1 MKILNV
7 SNSDIASGAP
17 QATYRLH
24 KALLDAGIESQMLV
38 QFKSSDDF
46 TVMGPITRIQKM
58 IGRLRIHLDPL
69 PVYLYKDRKKQLF
82 SPSWVPFS
90 TIVNRI
96 NTISPDLV
104 HLHWINGGMMRIED
118 IVKIKAPIVWSL
130 HDNWG
135 FTGGCHVMWECEKYK
150 DACGA
155 CPRLGSSKENDLSR
169 SVFNRKQK
177 TFSKLKNMTVIG
189 LSNWLANCAKE
200 SSLFKN
206 NHVICLPNPINT
218 KNFAPLDKI
227 EARKLFNLLEDK
239 KLVLFGAQSATTDIN
254 KGFNKLTEALK
265 NINTQNVELVVF
277 GSSQPKQTQNFK
289 QPVNY
294 LGYLHDNLSLRALYS
309 AADVMV
315 VPSIQE
321 AFGQTASESM
331 ACGTPVVAFGAT
343 GLLDI
348 VDHRVNGYLA
358 KPFDTNDLAQGIDWV
373 LNAENYSELCKNAQD
388 KVLKE
393 FDSKVVANKYIELY
407 EKILTQTQKMFRG

>member
-1 MKILNV
+1 MKILSV
-7 SNSDIASGAP
+7 CNSDIAPGAP

-24 KALLDAGIESQMLV
+24 KALLDAGTESQMLV

-46 TVMGPITRIQKM
+46 TVIGPITRIQKM

-169 SVFNRKQK
+169 SVFNRKRK

-218 KNFAPLDKI
+218 KNFTPLDKI
-227 EARKLFNLLEDK
+227 EARKLFNLPEDK
-239 KLVLFGAQSATTDIN
+239 KLVLFGALSATTDIN

-265 NINTQNVELVVF
+265 NINTQNVELLVF

-289 QPVNY
+289 QPVHY

-348 VDHRVNGYLA
+348 VDHQINGYLA

-393 FDSKVVANKYIELY
+393 FDSKVVAKKYIALY
-407 EKILTQTQKMFRG
+407 EKILKN